1 MFRVQ
6 EVVSSNLTA
15 PTNLPFWVLSTAS
28 TSDSLAISGR
38 FAYLAQMNSHGILLA
53 FLTSAMMAVAQ
64 SPAPAQPASTG
75 SNQAPRIVFFDDF
88 SGTELDRTKWNVIV
102 TGQTVNNEQQAYVD
116 APETISIVH
125 GAEAGGAE
133 NGALAIQAV
142 YRPGFTTRNGRMF
155 DFISGR
161 LDTRS
166 KFEHSYGTWEARIK
180 LPPGSGLW
188 PAFWALG
195 TGRWPDTGEIDILEY
210 TGDTDWISAALHG
223 PGYSGETPLVNKL
236 TLKPNND
243 ATAWHIYSVD
253 WTPESFLFKV
263 DGEVYYRVSRAM
275 IEHYGRYAYE
285 NPKFVILNLALG
297 GAYPIKINGVKTPYP
312 GLPEST
318 VQRIKDNQAK
328 MLVDWVRV
336 IEMPAR

>member
-1 MFRVQ
+1 
-6 EVVSSNLTA
+6 
-15 PTNLPFWVLSTAS
+15 
-28 TSDSLAISGR
+28 
-38 FAYLAQMNSHGILLA
+38 MNSRA
-53 FLTSAMMAVAQ
+53 FLLLLIASAITTPGQSVPPVGLPSVA
-64 SPAPAQPASTG
+64 AT
-75 SNQAPRIVFFDDF
+75 NQAKTVFFDDF
-88 SGTELDRTKWNVIV
+88 SGPELDRSRWNVII

-116 APETISIVH
+116 SSEVLSIAH
-125 GAEAGGAE
+125 GAEAAGAE
-133 NGALAIQAV
+133 NGALVVQAV
-142 YRPGFTTRNGRMF
+142 FKPGFTTRNGRMF

-161 LDTRS
+161 IDTRG
-166 KFEHSYGTWEARIK
+166 KFETAYGSWAARIK

-236 TLKPNND
+236 TLRPGND

-263 DGEVYYRVSRAM
+263 DGEVYYRVSRPM

-285 NPKFVILNLALG
+285 NPKFIILNLALG
-297 GAYPIKINGVKTPYP
+297 GAYPIKINGVKMPYP

-318 VQRIKDNQAK
+318 VQLIKNGNAK

-336 IEMPAR
+336 VESPAR